1 MTLEC
6 TKAALAVD
14 PAVEA
19 ADLAVTEFA
28 VALVLLLFNE
38 IFLPPL
44 L

>member
-1 MTLEC
+1 M
-6 TKAALAVD
+6 KAALAVD

-19 ADLAVTEFA
+19 VGLAATELA